1 MISAAANPSK
11 QGHYIIVS
19 KRLCQAALSR
29 WRSLVVQF
37 GVDASDKVDIPV
49 ELERALWANAVA
61 SKTWNLLTP
70 GKKRGYCYRISSAK
84 RSETRQKRVE
94 ELIDLL
100 TSADFED

>member
-1 MISAAANPSK
+1 MLS
-11 QGHYIIVS
+11 QGGD
-19 KRLCQAALSR
+19 
-29 WRSLVVQF
+29 SLVVQF
-37 GVDASDKVDIPV
+37 CVDASDKVDIPV